1 MKHLKTKLLTLAYFL
16 SFMASS
22 LLLVPAPAKAD
33 QLTNRSLTLESAQA
47 GPGADGQNIFHEFSF
62 NVAQATSIGSM
73 EFQYCTTPL
82 GTCTAPTGMNLS
94 SYGVAL
100 GTTSSD
106 QTINS
111 VLPTNT
117 YALGTGG
124 NAPTANDVKIE
135 ASSANT
141 ISAGQTVMIH
151 FTGIENPTTSTPTS
165 NTFFV
170 RITTYS
176 DTAYTTTIDTG
187 VVAAAVVPL
196 LTVSARVQEVL
207 HFCID
212 NATTAGGMLDTTAL
226 GTDCSNFVNSYAV
239 AGNTVDMGVI
249 DNTGVETPVSSSTNT
264 GNDADGIFMVRSNA
278 INGLTV
284 GYKAVQ
290 QSGTGYKGSLRVVGA
305 TCTTGAGFNTTGNGS
320 AVSSDRCFNS
330 ATTKTAITAAVE
342 QFGMTGRYIN
352 RTSSTV
358 PTSNLTLAA
367 NYDSTSTTGYA
378 WVEDGTYTTVAT
390 SSSVVDDEAVVLGF
404 GAVAALTTP
413 PGQYTAQADF
423 IVVATY

>member
-1 MKHLKTKLLTLAYFL
+1 MTYISHLRKKAVAVGAAVALVL
-16 SFMASS
+16 SSV
-22 LLLVPAPAKAD
+22 VPMLMGTAKAD

-239 AGNTVDMGVI
+239 AGNTVDIGIV
-249 DNTGVETPVSSSTNT
+249 DSTTNAQSPVAAVNG
-264 GNDADGIFMVRSNA
+264 GNAADGMMMVRSNA
-278 INGLTV
+278 LNGV
-284 GYKAVQ
+284 SIGYRAVQ
-290 QSGTGYKGSLRVVGA
+290 QSGTNHQGALRVVGS
-305 TCTTGAGFNTTGNGS
+305 TCNAG
-320 AVSSDRCFNS
+320 VVQSDRCFDS
-330 ATTKTAITAAVE
+330 ASTKTALVAGTE

-352 RTSSTV
+352 TTSSTV
-358 PTSNLTLAA
+358 PTSNLSLTTD
-367 NYDSTSTTGYA
+367 YDSTSTTGYA
-378 WVEDGTYTTVAT
+378 WQEDGTFAEVAT
-390 SSSVVDDEAVVLGF
+390 SVPSSGKVVDDEAVVLGF

-423 IVVATY
+423 IAVATY